1 MAQLTNTRVYGTL
14 DVDNVLTAKSGINS
28 NGGINVTSL
37 KNNTDTEDNS
47 AKITLNS
54 VIVDDKQSS
63 ANNENK
69 LSSIKLTSVNNVFGK
84 IETSGLSSDLAQ
96 TNFIYSYD
104 AEIKNNTGN
113 LLSLDLHK
121 VDSEEHKSFDTS
133 GRVKTYD
140 INKYDRIF
148 SIDLTVSEN
157 YPEAD
162 RDTPQIN
169 SDRITSTYTSS
180 KTEKPAD
187 ATTGTFRGDTNTT
200 KSAVKVPLTV
210 PYEGGKIIT
219 DEICDKQ
226 QIARQFYVKVSNTTQ
241 LSKLLDAK
249 TSPFKKYVDNTN
261 VAMPGVILYAVL
273 HSTGTLSN
281 GERYKYAKPVYFY
294 CASTKTIS
302 MCELGSNI
310 TGRSSLSSNESLYII
325 FSTKTAADE
334 IEKAIA

>member
-14 DVDNVLTAKSGINS
+14 DVDKVVTAKSGIN
-28 NGGINVTSL
+28 VTPL

-121 VDSEEHKSFDTS
+121 VNSEEHKWFDTS

-148 SIDLTVSEN
+148 QKMA
-157 YPEAD
+157 Y
-162 RDTPQIN
+162 
-169 SDRITSTYTSS
+169 
-180 KTEKPAD
+180 K
-187 ATTGTFRGDTNTT
+187 F
-200 KSAVKVPLTV
+200 
-210 PYEGGKIIT
+210 GKL
-219 DEICDKQ
+219 
-226 QIARQFYVKVSNTTQ
+226 V
-241 LSKLLDAK
+241 
-249 TSPFKKYVDNTN
+249 
-261 VAMPGVILYAVL
+261 
-273 HSTGTLSN
+273 
-281 GERYKYAKPVYFY
+281 
-294 CASTKTIS
+294 
-302 MCELGSNI
+302 
-310 TGRSSLSSNESLYII
+310 
-325 FSTKTAADE
+325 
-334 IEKAIA
+334 

>member
-14 DVDNVLTAKSGINS
+14 DVDKVVTAKSGIN
-28 NGGINVTSL
+28 VTPL

-84 IETSGLSSDLAQ
+84 IETTSSASYPIQNNSL
-96 TNFIYSYD
+96 YSYA
-104 AEIKNNTGN
+104 AEFKNNAGK
-113 LLSLDLHK
+113 LLSLDLRT
-121 VDSEEHKSFDTS
+121 VNSEEHKTFDAS

-140 INKYDRIF
+140 IDKYDRTF
-148 SIDLTVSEN
+148 SIDLSVSEN
-157 YPEAD
+157 YTEAD
-162 RDTPQIN
+162 AETPNFN

-187 ATTGTFRGDTNTT
+187 ATTGSFSGDTNNTKTT
-200 KSAVKVPLTV
+200 INVPLTV
-210 PYEGGKIIT
+210 PYEGGEIIT
-219 DEICDKQ
+219 DETCDKNK
-226 QIARQFYVKVSNTTQ
+226 IARQYYVKISNTAQ
-241 LSKLLDAK
+241 LTRLLNAK

-273 HSTGTLSN
+273 HSTGILSN

-294 CASTKTIS
+294 CASTETIS